1 MTRSRLSLRV
11 FFPRVF
17 ALDVRVYEQET
28 ETVADGIA
36 VADVFDG
43 VTACVEG
50 LATAERGQQATRST
64 S

>member
-28 ETVADGIA
+28 ETVVDGIA

-43 VTACVEG
+43 VNARVEG
-50 LATAERGQQATRST
+50 LATAERGQQATRTT